1 MLKLL
6 HPGLHLKRWLLVLL
20 AGMVLISL
28 GIGYALTE
36 LYRSAVAPDW
46 VTTAT
51 LQFWPLLVRA
61 ALFLALGAILCV
73 LAVRGLYRA
82 LAAVVPTG
90 SNANQSL
97 LERIYEYRVRQGG
110 PRIVCIG
117 GGTGMPA
124 VLRGLKQHSANITA
138 IVTVGDDGGSSG
150 RLRREHGIL
159 PPGDF
164 RNNIVALAEVEPL
177 MARLFQYRF
186 PSSTR
191 VGADGKA
198 AEDSDLGGHSFGN
211 LFVLAMTGIT
221 GNFEHALRETSRV
234 LAVQGSILPSTSQN
248 VEICAEFTDG
258 SEVCGESLIPEVGK
272 PIARVRL
279 KPEHPSAQPEAVRA
293 ILEADLIVLG
303 PGSLYTSV
311 VPNLLVEG
319 IGKALLQSDAL
330 KVYVCNVATQP
341 GETDGY
347 DVKAHVEALVQHLPG
362 QVNPLDIVLAT
373 AHAARP
379 LDLDPAVALVTT
391 DADLDAQPCL
401 VVDDVVRDDHPLRH
415 DSQKLGMTLMRLFAE
430 QRHRVSNGAIRAS
443 R

>member
-1 MLKLL
+1 VLKLL
-6 HPGLHLKRWLLVLL
+6 YPGMRLKRWFGILLV
-20 AGMVLISL
+20 GLIIVSL
-28 GIGYALTE
+28 GAGYVLTE

-46 VTTAT
+46 VTVLT
-51 LQFWPLLVRA
+51 LQFVPLLVRA
-61 ALFLALGAILCV
+61 ALFLALGGIVCV
-73 LAVRGLYRA
+73 IGLRGLYRS
-82 LAAVVPTG
+82 LADAVPTSG
-90 SNANQSL
+90 RQSQSL

-117 GGTGMPA
+117 GGTGMPT
-124 VLRGLKQHSANITA
+124 VLRGLKHHSANITA

-186 PSSTR
+186 SEGSPLS
-191 VGADGKA
+191 
-198 AEDSDLGGHSFGN
+198 GHSFGN
-211 LFVLAMTGIT
+211 LFVLAMTGVT
-221 GNFEHALRETSRV
+221 GNFEQALRETSRV
-234 LAVQGSILPSTSQN
+234 LAVQGTILPSTTQD

-258 SEVCGESLIPEVGK
+258 SEVCGESRIPEAGK
-272 PIARVRL
+272 PIERIRL
-279 KPEHPSAQPEAVRA
+279 RPEHPAAQPDAVQA

-330 KVYVCNVATQP
+330 KMYICNVATQP

-347 DVKAHVEALVQHLPG
+347 DVDAHVSALVRHLPG
-362 QVNPLDIVLAT
+362 SLNPLDVVIAAAQRAQPADLSPEVTLVT
-373 AHAARP
+373 TAARP
-379 LDLDPAVALVTT
+379 GT
-391 DADLDAQPCL
+391 
-401 VVDDVVRDDHPLRH
+401 VVEDVVRDDHPLRH
-415 DSQKLGMTLMRLFAE
+415 DPDKLAAAVMRIFEE
-430 QRHRVSNGAIRAS
+430 QRHSRSLNGALRH
-443 R
+443 

>member
-1 MLKLL
+1 MRKLL
-6 HPGLHLKRWLLVLL
+6 RAGLHVKRWLLVLL
-20 AGMVLISL
+20 VGLVVFSL
-28 GIGYALTE
+28 GIAYALIE
-36 LYRSAVAPDW
+36 LYRTAAAPDW
-46 VTTAT
+46 ATTAT
-51 LQFWPLLVRA
+51 LQFMPQSVRSI
-61 ALFLALGAILCV
+61 LFLALGSVLCV
-73 LAVRGLYRA
+73 LGLRGLYRA
-82 LAAVVPTG
+82 LSDAVPPQSG
-90 SNANQSL
+90 NPNQSL

-117 GGTGMPA
+117 GGTGMPT
-124 VLRGLKQHSANITA
+124 VLRGLKHFSANITA
-138 IVTVGDDGGSSG
+138 VVADSDDGGSSG

-186 PSSTR
+186 
-191 VGADGKA
+191 GEG
-198 AEDSDLGGHSFGN
+198 SDLGGHSFGN
-211 LFVLAMTGIT
+211 LFVLAMTGVT

-234 LAVQGSILPSTSQN
+234 LAVQGTILPSTLQD
-248 VEICAEFTDG
+248 VEICADFTDG
-258 SEVCGESLIPEVGK
+258 TEVCGESQIPEIGK
-272 PIARVRL
+272 PIARIRL

-330 KVYVCNVATQP
+330 KIYVCNVATQP

-347 DVKAHVEALVQHLPG
+347 DVARHVEALVQHLPG
-362 QVNPLDIVLAT
+362 QVNPLDVVLAT
-373 AHAARP
+373 THAARP
-379 LDLDPAVALVTT
+379 DDLDKEVALVTAAS
-391 DADLDAQPCL
+391 DRDAQPSL
-401 VVDDVVRDDHPLRH
+401 VVDDVVRDDNPLRH
-415 DSQKLGMTLMRLFAE
+415 DPDKLASVVMRVFE
-430 QRHRVSNGAIRAS
+430 ERHHRVTNGAVRAT